1 MNVDYAALRFNQAA
15 IVSLVVVAFLLDARG
30 LVAAVAAVMLVGTI
44 WPQAGLFK
52 LVYTRLIAPQGW
64 LRPDLRKDDLRPHLF
79 AQGLGGLFLLASA
92 GLLWGALPVAGW
104 TLAWL
109 VVALAAVNLF
119 LGFCAGCFLFYQLG
133 RLGVTPVLPSWPAAV
148 KTKQS

>member
-1 MNVDYAALRFNQAA
+1 MNVDYTALRFNQAA
-15 IVSLVVVAFLLDARG
+15 IIGLVVVAFLLDASG

-64 LRPDLRKDDLRPHLF
+64 LHPDLRKDDLRPHLF
-79 AQGLGGLFLLASA
+79 AQGLGGLFLLAST

-119 LGFCAGCFLFYQLG
+119 LRFCAGCFLFYQLG